1 MKEKD
6 DDYDDEY
13 DYVMNQLGLDQSNQN
28 NNEKDLIKE
37 NDINYINIINKIK
50 KSLEEIKQLEKD
62 NRKSTINNNNNLS
75 LRQTRLENINIII
88 PNLDELIKLINSK
101 DLNKDN
107 DIDLKDL
114 SNILKEIQILFYSN
128 AEILN
133 KINSICV
140 LIMNILK
147 DNEQI
152 KIFLEIIIESLN
164 YNDNNNKSNLLML
177 SLKILNDIL
186 KRHFNL
192 IESIYDN
199 IIPKILNI
207 LNLSKNND
215 SLTLIFCYKI
225 ITLFSKNNAF
235 SDDLGNKGIL
245 VNIKDVLE
253 QIKNNKDDKNNKNN
267 IIDLNK
273 KNDILDINI
282 NININNNN
290 INNENNLLEINT
302 DIIDNN
308 NNEIIEKDY
317 NENNTNNNDII
328 RQIYILL
335 KNLIE
340 VNTNATNISNDLME
354 ILLSEF
360 LDDEYSKDQNI
371 YIKIDFFESIII
383 KLPKSIENF
392 VKYNGVKCILK
403 WLKMNESNKKII
415 LQLFNIINKILNY
428 DKSYSQKFLELNFH
442 EYIKEIMEKTGNNSK
457 EIDFEGKSILF
468 LIDYGKEK
476 LENIEE
482 YEFDN
487 VNYKKIVTPKS
498 EAINFLNSGKVVNI
512 VNNLG
517 EIKSKYLY
525 FTEDLLKVIA
535 KKLNTNL
542 PPKQKYII
550 DTMHIKSVVKG
561 HGTDVFQKSKRFYR
575 SIPNANKCFSIIAFH
590 PSEGTKSI
598 NVICKKENEVD
609 KWVKYI
615 KEILIYFQEN
625 QRITRNIIY
634 NN

>member
-253 QIKNNKDDKNNKNN
+253 QIKNNKYDKNNKNN

-282 NININNNN
+282 N
-290 INNENNLLEINT
+290 T
-302 DIIDNN
+302 
-308 NNEIIEKDY
+308 
-317 NENNTNNNDII
+317 
-328 RQIYILL
+328 
-335 KNLIE
+335 
-340 VNTNATNISNDLME
+340 
-354 ILLSEF
+354 
-360 LDDEYSKDQNI
+360 
-371 YIKIDFFESIII
+371 
-383 KLPKSIENF
+383 
-392 VKYNGVKCILK
+392 VK
-403 WLKMNESNKKII
+403 
-415 LQLFNIINKILNY
+415 
-428 DKSYSQKFLELNFH
+428 
-442 EYIKEIMEKTGNNSK
+442 
-457 EIDFEGKSILF
+457 
-468 LIDYGKEK
+468 
-476 LENIEE
+476 
-482 YEFDN
+482 
-487 VNYKKIVTPKS
+487 
-498 EAINFLNSGKVVNI
+498 
-512 VNNLG
+512 
-517 EIKSKYLY
+517 
-525 FTEDLLKVIA
+525 
-535 KKLNTNL
+535 
-542 PPKQKYII
+542 
-550 DTMHIKSVVKG
+550 
-561 HGTDVFQKSKRFYR
+561 
-575 SIPNANKCFSIIAFH
+575 FS
-590 PSEGTKSI
+590 
-598 NVICKKENEVD
+598 
-609 KWVKYI
+609 
-615 KEILIYFQEN
+615 
-625 QRITRNIIY
+625 
-634 NN
+634 